1 MICSTVFF
9 ILIVFYKGEFNNTF
23 SLNWNSS
30 NVLESQNF
38 KKVENKRKYKA
49 FMPRSGDQ
57 CWDAELPCT
66 FDLNENL
73 TLKQIKIFNKDFFYY
88 TIK

>member
-1 MICSTVFF
+1 
-9 ILIVFYKGEFNNTF
+9 
-23 SLNWNSS
+23 
-30 NVLESQNF
+30 
-38 KKVENKRKYKA
+38 
-49 FMPRSGDQ
+49 MPRSGDQ